1 MELIFELLLEG
12 GWFLLP
18 ILVASLVGVAL
29 FIERLLYLRRDNILG
44 PELVAK
50 VPGLVEADDRAGL
63 RELCQRVGTPLGR
76 VLARGLERARSTASE
91 MREAMEDTGR
101 RELYL
106 MRRYTGALGSIAT
119 ISPLLGL
126 LGTVVGMISMFQGV
140 VASAEVNRG
149 AADIGALADGIW
161 QALLTTA
168 AGLIVA
174 IPIYLAHRYVL
185 GRIDGLVCEIED
197 HGRDVISRFAIDSID
212 DDDDDDAQEDA

>member
-1 MELIFELLLEG
+1 MELIVELLLQG

-29 FIERLLYLRRDNILG
+29 FIERLMYLRRDNILA
-44 PELVAK
+44 PEIIAK
-50 VPGLVEADDRAGL
+50 APALIEAEDREGL
-63 RELCQRVGTPLGR
+63 RELCERVGSPLGR
-76 VLARGLERARSTASE
+76 VLARGLERPRSTASE

-101 RELYL
+101 RELYF
-106 MRRYTGALGSIAT
+106 MKRYTGALGSIAT
-119 ISPLLGL
+119 VSPLLGL

-149 AADIGALADGIW
+149 AADIGTLADGIW

-185 GRIDGLVCEIED
+185 GRIDGLICEIED
-197 HGRDVISRFAIDSID
+197 HGRDIISGFAVDSVEGE
-212 DDDDDDAQEDA
+212 APPEAA